1 LIAQALDRAIK
12 ALNLVLQAGG
22 FGLVAIDLADVP
34 LEAIKRL
41 PFTTWLRLQRVLE
54 GTTTACVLVAG
65 DAVARSAGGVS
76 IRLSP
81 RHADQG
87 ERASDPAATS
97 ARLALS
103 RPRSGSSDAFHA
115 AVRASRRPFS
125 PRPQPIAAGRWTGP
139 APHARRFR
147 GLSSRA
153 AVIRA
158 ERRAQSDAHVSLD
171 FGE

>member
-1 LIAQALDRAIK
+1 VASALDRAIK

-34 LEAIKRL
+34 LDVLRGL

-54 GTTTACVLVAG
+54 GTDTACVLVAG
-65 DAVARSAGGVS
+65 EAVARSASGVS

-81 RHADQG
+81 RRA
-87 ERASDPAATS
+87 ERDPAADAGPAS
-97 ARLALS
+97 VPAIGAG
-103 RPRSGSSDAFHA
+103 RPVRAASEAFHA
-115 AVRASRRPFS
+115 AVRASRRPFT
-125 PRPQPIAAGRWTGP
+125 PRPQPVPAGRWAGP
-139 APHARRFR
+139 SPHARRFR

-153 AVIRA
+153 AVVRA
-158 ERRAQSDAHVSLD
+158 ERRAQTDAHVLLD